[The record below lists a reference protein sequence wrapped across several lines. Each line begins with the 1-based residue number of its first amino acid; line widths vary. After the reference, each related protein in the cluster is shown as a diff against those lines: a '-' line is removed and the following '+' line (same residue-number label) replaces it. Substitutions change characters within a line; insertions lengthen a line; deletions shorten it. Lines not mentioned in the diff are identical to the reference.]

1 MLDMAFVEEIIPVLI
16 AESTHPTVKGI
27 TLAVISQLGLR
38 GRAAVAAEHRI
49 RPLVMDAIRETFGE
63 DELEEDYEDDDELSE
78 SEDEYGFEGF
88 EDDDDDD
95 FGYDEDEDDDDDNDA
110 YFMDDDDEDDLDSD
124 LDDDDDDDLDDLD
137 DYGDDDDD

>member
-16 AESTHPTVKGI
+16 AESSRPTVKGI

-49 RPLVMDAIRETFGE
+49 RPLVFEAIRDTFGE
-63 DELEEDYEDDDELSE
+63 DDYDDESDVDEDYLEGDDE
-78 SEDEYGFEGF
+78 FEGYSDF

-95 FGYDEDEDDDDDNDA
+95 FGFEDDEEENDSYFIDEDEDFEDDA
-110 YFMDDDDEDDLDSD
+110 EDDDEDFDDMDSYP
-124 LDDDDDDDLDDLD
+124 DDDFEDED
-137 DYGDDDDD
+137 

>member
-49 RPLVMDAIRETFGE
+49 RPLVSDAMKETFGE
-63 DELEEDYEDDDELSE
+63 DEFD
-78 SEDEYGFEGF
+78 

-95 FGYDEDEDDDDDNDA
+95 DENEDDDG
-110 YFMDDDDEDDLDSD
+110 YFMDDEEEEDDGLDN
-124 LDDDDDDDLDDLD
+124 LD
-137 DYGDDDDD
+137 DYDDGDDDD